1 MATHPHTAQ
10 GSSYLPLHT
19 TSTYSA
25 RQLTPVAS
33 VESTAAA
40 EPNSSQVS
48 PGPGGG
54 DGMPFLPLQARQPRP
69 TTTPS
74 YRPAVLRPTERPCRP
89 SPLTPPQSS
98 SNSVD
103 FELGADSPVPL
114 SRQSTGDSF
123 RRSAASVDSSAHE
136 WVRPYGFG
144 KVTAPPTREHWKPDS
159 SAQSCDAAICNKPF
173 SLFGRRHH
181 CRRCGNVFCGVHSPF
196 LVPLDQDAQFHPDG
210 VLSRACEYCW
220 SDYKG
225 WDAVRLGRLDA
236 VGLGQDTQT
245 LASSATT
252 TTTSLSIG
260 PRPGSNAQIAGS
272 VAGSVPR
279 DWAWSTF

>member
-1 MATHPHTAQ
+1 MRRGDRLLLDACVTKTI
-10 GSSYLPLHT
+10 GVRVTPLF
-19 TSTYSA
+19 A
-25 RQLTPVAS
+25 LVDLTFHLS
-33 VESTAAA
+33 
-40 EPNSSQVS
+40 
-48 PGPGGG
+48 
-54 DGMPFLPLQARQPRP
+54 
-69 TTTPS
+69 
-74 YRPAVLRPTERPCRP
+74 AVLAVNVRM
-89 SPLTPPQSS
+89 LT
-98 SNSVD
+98 
-103 FELGADSPVPL
+103 
-114 SRQSTGDSF
+114 
-123 RRSAASVDSSAHE
+123 RSQ
-136 WVRPYGFG
+136 
-144 KVTAPPTREHWKPDS
+144 PDS